1 MNSKALLLSISRG
14 LRSLVLTMLAISSPF
29 FLDQEGL
36 GYIEIGLVLLFSSAV
51 SVAFIYLIPRLKIRV
66 SYRIFLTWV
75 LLCFGLLFLVA
86 WPTVP
91 GYLAALGIGG
101 ISLSGK
107 DMTPNQPIEQYAIS
121 TFSATQ
127 KEKNYHFSYYNLL
140 SYIGN
145 TTGSAIFLLLPS
157 IGFRDVFI
165 LALLLAIA
173 SGIPYFL
180 MKFPE
185 IAPKKEEGKVDPEKR
200 KEVNRLS
207 LLFGID
213 SFGGGFVNASVLSLW
228 FLAVYSVSIG
238 TTGFIFVIVNILTAI
253 SVVIS
258 GMLSGRFGLINT
270 MVFTH
275 LISNGFLIVMS
286 VFHVLWVSE
295 MFLFLRQTTSQM
307 DVPPRDSFINTI
319 FDKET
324 RIKTN
329 SQFLAVRNSAL
340 IPAPATA
347 GVLVEAFP
355 TMVPAASGVIKS
367 VYDVI
372 LYAWFRHYKI

>member
-1 MNSKALLLSISRG
+1 MLSVSRG
-14 LRSLVLTMLAISSPF
+14 LRSLVLTMLALSSPY
-29 FLDQEGL
+29 FLSSEGL
-36 GYIEIGLVLLFSSAV
+36 GYIQIGLVLLFSSAV
-51 SVAFIYLIPRLKIRV
+51 SVAFIYLIPRIKTRV
-66 SYRIFLTWV
+66 SYRIYITWS
-75 LLCFGLLFLVA
+75 LLCIGLFLLVL

-121 TFSATQ
+121 TFSSTQ
-127 KEKNYHFSYYNLL
+127 KEKNYHYSYYNLL

-145 TTGSAIFLLLPS
+145 TTGSAVFLLVPS
-157 IGFRDVFI
+157 ISFSEIFSIALI
-165 LALLLAIA
+165 LAAV

-185 IAPKKEEGKVDPEKR
+185 VASKKSEGSIDPAKR
-200 KEVNRLS
+200 KEVGRLS

-213 SFGGGFVNASVLSLW
+213 SFGGGFVNSSVLALW

-238 TTGFIFVIVNILTAI
+238 TAGFIFVIVNILTAI

-286 VFHVLWVSE
+286 VFHVLWLSE
-295 MFLFLRQTTSQM
+295 LFLFLRQTTSQM

-319 FDKET
+319 FDKDT

-329 SQFLAVRNSAL
+329 SQFLAARNSAL

-347 GVLVEAFP
+347 GVLVESFP
-355 TMVPAASGVIKS
+355 TILPAASGIIKS
-367 VYDVI
+367 AYDVM
-372 LYAWFRHYKI
+372 LYAWFRHYKV